1 MVSLGRR
8 SKIVPSVAAL
18 ALLSV
23 IVSGCS
29 FFTSQNQVQEVSS
42 VIQETDP
49 PAAPSWTQTASP
61 SPTEACKVADG
72 LPQELLSKG
81 RGSFWEGRKARGP
94 VGFPWVSS
102 YFFPNK
108 GDLNFL
114 MLLVSFE
121 DTTKFVENPTDY
133 LDAQASKLSEWAD
146 FFSQGQMRWNVE
158 TLERWVDLP
167 YSSQVAPQSDTD
179 LGTDIINQLEATV
192 DIEDYDGVL
201 LQWAP
206 GVQEGSRTS
215 FGLRLNSM
223 DSRETDSFKFRQ
235 MVWAPDLSFYRNNGQ
250 QTYENRRENWWGSM
264 VHEILHE
271 MNMNLHAPGN
281 GWATSVGNKTN
292 PSGNGGVSYAI
303 TAWEQFLL
311 GWVKDS
317 QIQCV
322 SMGNLDSEQTAI
334 LTPLEIFGGERKALV
349 VVISESDVVVVESR
363 RPIGYSK
370 WWNQDNSGALVYTV
384 NPQVLEQTDHID
396 EDCGNDPTHTKWA
409 YYLFPDQE
417 REDPSAWC
425 GAMGGAF
432 HPAIFDEGETLT
444 RNGVRIE
451 VVHSADDKDYV
462 RVTRSSDDSSQAF
475 SAEPL
480 EPAVDGG
487 WWNQCEGPCPLDLP
501 NPPQNLGH
509 TMETDR
515 ERIPRLGSCEELSS
529 QWGPRNG
536 VAASTDF
543 RDKAGAAVATM
554 ISTQWYAVNRH
565 LDTNLDG
572 VICSCQAPEST
583 DEQAS
588 STGESCVTLQIDINA
603 PLAEKCEDPWW
614 LNCFEGSVSLPVVAE
629 NSNHN
634 RPTDDPERIGP
645 PNCEGLRQS
654 NLLHGIAASFDYRDA
669 VSKQAMVSTQWYAKL
684 HFLDTNLDGVAC
696 GPGDDG

>member
-1 MVSLGRR
+1 MTTLVFLSL
-8 SKIVPSVAAL
+8 IVTGCSLPSNEVGAQEASIGADEKEPSV
-18 ALLSV
+18 
-23 IVSGCS
+23 
-29 FFTSQNQVQEVSS
+29 
-42 VIQETDP
+42 
-49 PAAPSWTQTASP
+49 APSWTQKPSP
-61 SPTEACKVADG
+61 SPTEVCKVKDG
-72 LPQELLSKG
+72 LSSELLSKG
-81 RGSFWEGRKARGP
+81 RGSFWEGKKARGP

-102 YFFPNK
+102 YFFPNE

-121 DTTKFVENPTDY
+121 DTTKFVENPLDY
-133 LDAQASKLSEWAD
+133 LEPQASKLSEWAD
-146 FFSQGQMRWNVE
+146 FFSQGKMRWNVE
-158 TLERWVDLP
+158 PLEQWIDLP
-167 YSSQVAPQSDTD
+167 YSSRSAPQSDVD
-179 LGTDIINQLEATV
+179 FGTDIVNQIASKV

-206 GVQEGSRTS
+206 GVEQGSRTS

-223 DSRETDSFKFRQ
+223 DSSETDSFKFRQ
-235 MVWAPDLSFYRNNGQ
+235 MVWAPDLSFYRNNGME
-250 QTYENRRENWWGSM
+250 TYEIRRENWWGSM

-281 GWATSVGNKTN
+281 GWATSVGNKTS

-311 GWVKDS
+311 GWMTDS
-317 QIQCV
+317 QVQCL
-322 SMGNLDSEQTAI
+322 SMDDLDSEQTAI

-349 VVISESDVVVVESR
+349 VVISPSDVLVVESR

-370 WWNQDNSGALVYTV
+370 WWNQDNSGSLVYTV

-409 YYLFPDQE
+409 YYLFPDEE
-417 REDPSAWC
+417 REDPSSWC

-432 HPAIFDEGETLT
+432 HPAIFDQGESLT
-444 RNGVRIE
+444 YNGVRIE
-451 VVHSADDKDYV
+451 LVYSADDKDYV
-462 RVTRSSDDSSQAF
+462 RVTRPSKDDSGKFAP
-475 SAEPL
+475 EPL
-480 EPAVDGG
+480 EPALDGG
-487 WWNQCEGPCPLDLP
+487 WWNQCEGECPLDLP

-509 TMETDR
+509 TMTTDR
-515 ERIPRLGSCEELSS
+515 EGIPRLESCEELSS
-529 QWGPRNG
+529 RWGPRNG
-536 VAASTDF
+536 IAASSVF
-543 RDKAGAAVATM
+543 RDQAGAAIATM

-565 LDTNLDG
+565 LDSNLDG
-572 VICSCQAPEST
+572 VICSCQAPEN
-583 DEQAS
+583 DESQVS
-588 STGESCVTLQIDINA
+588 STTDSCVTFQIEIDA
-603 PLAEKCEDPWW
+603 PLADKCDDPWW
-614 LNCFEGSVSLPVVAE
+614 VNCFEGSVRLPVIAE